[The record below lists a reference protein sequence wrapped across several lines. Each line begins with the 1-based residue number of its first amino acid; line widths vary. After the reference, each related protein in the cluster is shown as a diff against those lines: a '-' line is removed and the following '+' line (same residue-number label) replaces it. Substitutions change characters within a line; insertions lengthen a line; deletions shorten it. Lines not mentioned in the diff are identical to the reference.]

1 MSEQTLEQKKVEL
14 INDLIACATVMEEV
28 WKYHPDN
35 PEGKNIVDEYRMLEE
50 MKVQIEEELKTNFK
64 N

>member
-1 MSEQTLEQKKVEL
+1 
-14 INDLIACATVMEEV
+14 MEEV